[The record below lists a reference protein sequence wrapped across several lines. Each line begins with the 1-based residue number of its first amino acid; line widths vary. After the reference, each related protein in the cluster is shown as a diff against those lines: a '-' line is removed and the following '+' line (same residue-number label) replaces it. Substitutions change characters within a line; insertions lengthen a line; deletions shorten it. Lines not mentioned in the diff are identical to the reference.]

1 MHRRRRRGALRWMA
15 WIGAGLA
22 LLLVSFALIQIDD
35 VVRGQ
40 GIVDP
45 GQKTYIDSP
54 LKRVVEK
61 VFCYPGTHIAANQPV
76 AQLYD
81 GDLRTGVASADKEV
95 QRAQA
100 NLEAARAFLSLLEER
115 PTPEELRI
123 AESKVE
129 QAEINLTARKQ
140 DLERAKHLYLGER
153 LWSREDIERARTN
166 HELAQAGLKLAVG
179 TYNLVRRGA
188 SPAELR
194 QAEAEVRQTE
204 AALDKS
210 RHSLDAA
217 REELELATLRSP
229 VDGVVARLDLH
240 PGMLAEQGQIVMIIA
255 GNARGPVIDAW
266 VSETSAWK
274 IRLGNR
280 VEILSNLFTDPEA
293 FMAFGEISKFYG
305 YAVHEGGSRS
315 FELEVGIKD
324 TPLPLKYGS
333 TADLYII
340 VGRRSILKIL
350 LGIEN
355 RSAIQDSQSH
365 DYLARPGSG
374 SKGSPR
380 GQGTAEV
387 ASPSPSDS
395 GKTTVDSAATSS
407 SIGALNARP

>member
-1 MHRRRRRGALRWMA
+1 MWVA
-15 WIGAGLA
+15 WIGGVLV
-22 LLLVSFALIQIDD
+22 LLLVSSSLIQIDD
-35 VVRGQ
+35 AVRGQ

-45 GQKTYIDSP
+45 GQKIYIDSP

-61 VFCYPGTHIAANQPV
+61 IFCYPGTPVGANQPV

-81 GDLRTGVASADKEV
+81 GDLRSGVASADKEV
-95 QRAQA
+95 QRAEA
-100 NLEAARAFLSLLEER
+100 NLEAARASLSLLEEK

-129 QAEINLTARKQ
+129 QARINLTARKQ
-140 DLERAKHLYLGER
+140 DLKRAEHLYLGER
-153 LWSREDIERARTN
+153 LWSREDLERAGTN
-166 HELAQAGLKLAVG
+166 YELSEAGLKLAVG
-179 TYNLVRRGA
+179 SYNLVRRGA
-188 SPAELR
+188 SPAQLR
-194 QAEAEVRQTE
+194 QAEAEVRQNE

-293 FMAFGEISKFYG
+293 FMGFGEVSKFYG

-315 FELEVGIKD
+315 FELEVGVKD
-324 TPLPLKYGS
+324 TPVPLKYGS
-333 TADLYII
+333 TADLYVI
-340 VGRRSILKIL
+340 VGKRSILKIL

-355 RSAIQDSQSH
+355 RSVIQDSQSH
-365 DYLARPGSG
+365 DYFARPGSDF
-374 SKGSPR
+374 
-380 GQGTAEV
+380 GTDSTEV

-395 GKTTVDSAATSS
+395 GKATADSASIS
-407 SIGALNARP
+407 GSIGALNPRP